1 MSKEKLIRILSLSL
15 VIGSAFVLCAALG
28 MLLNPNA
35 FHKFFSPV
43 QLVPDPFPPSRSIS
57 YYWDVRSYAE
67 MVLTN
72 RCLAFYPLWPLL
84 GRILFNPQSIDQAAH
99 SLLTLATVISLAS
112 IPLFAWGFIKTL
124 KNQYLAFLA
133 FLAFS
138 LNPMA
143 IFRVIGYT
151 ESLFST
157 LSIILILLCLR
168 PTRLNE
174 TVKLALVFAVTFLMS
189 LSRPILIPVL
199 FSSVAALGTICLF
212 EVVKLETREGRNFLS
227 QMIQYAQEIRL
238 AITLCI
244 SALLGYSAY
253 GIFCWQTRG
262 DFFAPFRDQSL
273 WKTKLGLHL
282 ELLLFPKSPL
292 IDLLGLY
299 FPILILVISLVLVYF
314 KIKKEAPL
322 VWVPQSPLW
331 NALYLYPPL
340 LTLSYI
346 GNYFRLKQKSVG
358 DKPFL
363 TRINTSDVAETLSS
377 NYIFWFC
384 VYFSVAHSAV
394 IFFTRDRLVS
404 LGRYIFGVP
413 FFFIALGYLCCCI
426 PGKKTY
432 QALWWFIIISAV
444 ALVQQWVT
452 YGQSKWLG

>member
-1 MSKEKLIRILSLSL
+1 MSKEKLFRIANLSLL
-15 VIGSAFVLCAALG
+15 IGSTFILCAVLG

-35 FHKFFSPV
+35 FYKFFSPV

-57 YYWDVRSYAE
+57 YYWDVRSYAQ
-67 MVLTN
+67 MALTN

-84 GRILFNPQSIDQAAH
+84 GRILFHPQNLDQAAH
-99 SLLTLATVISLAS
+99 SLLKLATVISLAS
-112 IPLFAWGFIKTL
+112 IPFFVWGFIKTL
-124 KNQYLAFLA
+124 KHQYLAVLVLLA
-133 FLAFS
+133 FAV
-138 LNPMA
+138 NPMA
-143 IFRVIGYT
+143 IFRSIGYT
-151 ESLFST
+151 ESLFSA
-157 LSIILILLCLR
+157 LSMTLILLCLR

-174 TVKLALVFAVTFLMS
+174 SINLALVFAVTFFMS
-189 LSRPILIPVL
+189 LSRPILIPVF
-199 FSSVAALGTICLF
+199 FSSSAALGTIFFF
-212 EVVKLETREGRNFLS
+212 EFVKLETREWRNFS
-227 QMIQYAQEIRL
+227 SKIIDYAQEIRL
-238 AITLCI
+238 TVTLCI
-244 SALLGYSAY
+244 SALFGYSIY
-253 GIFCWQTRG
+253 GFFCWQTRG

-299 FPILILVISLVLVYF
+299 FPILILGLALILVYF
-314 KIKKEAPL
+314 KLKQEAPL

-340 LTLSYI
+340 LILSYI
-346 GNYFRLKQKSVG
+346 GNYFRLKQKPVG
-358 DKPFL
+358 DKSSL
-363 TRINTSDVAETLSS
+363 IQLNTANLAESLSS

-394 IFFTRDRLVS
+394 IFLTRDRLVS

-432 QALWWFIIISAV
+432 QALWWFIILSAV

-452 YGQSKWLG
+452 YGHSKWLG

>member
-1 MSKEKLIRILSLSL
+1 MRIVNLSLL
-15 VIGSAFVLCAALG
+15 IGCIFILCAALG
-28 MLLNPNA
+28 MVLNAQA
-35 FHKFFSPV
+35 FYKFFSPV
-43 QLVPDPFPPSRSIS
+43 QFVPDPFPPSRSVS

-67 MVLTN
+67 MALKN

-84 GRILFNPQSIDQAAH
+84 GRILFHPQNIDQAAH
-99 SLLTLATVISLAS
+99 SLSILATVIFFAS
-112 IPLFAWGFIKTL
+112 IPLLVWGFIKTI
-124 KNQYLAFLA
+124 KHQYLAVLVLLA
-133 FLAFS
+133 FF

-151 ESLFST
+151 ESLFSA
-157 LSIILILLCLR
+157 LSMILILLCLR

-174 TVKLALVFAVTFLMS
+174 SVNLALVFTVTFFMS
-189 LSRPILIPVL
+189 LSRPILMPV
-199 FSSVAALGTICLF
+199 FFASVAALGTIFFF
-212 EVVKLETREGRNFLS
+212 EFLKLEPRGWRNFIF
-227 QMIQYAQEIRL
+227 QIIHYAQEIRL
-238 AITLCI
+238 TVTLCI
-244 SALLGYSAY
+244 SALLGYSVY
-253 GIFCWQTRG
+253 GFFCWQTRG

-299 FPILILVISLVLVYF
+299 FPILILLLALSLVYF
-314 KIKKEAPL
+314 KIKQEAPL
-322 VWVPQSPLW
+322 VWIPQSPLW

-346 GNYFRLKQKSVG
+346 GNYLRLKQKPVE
-358 DKPFL
+358 DKSSLIQLNLSNL
-363 TRINTSDVAETLSS
+363 TESLSS

-394 IFFTRDRLVS
+394 IFLTRDRLVS

-432 QALWWFIIISAV
+432 QALWWFIFISAV

-452 YGQSKWLG
+452 YGHSKWLG